1 MSICFTITCFPIQYQ
16 STHFVSCTTL
26 APDLPFGMKS
36 SGLGLSV
43 AFVLV
48 GVCSWLGG
56 HPRSSPSLSS
66 QALAMDCQ
74 QNIMQ
79 SINVLT
85 AIPMIKMSPSA
96 DKCSILKFLTFH
108 WVGWW
113 VAQDIVPS
121 LVHLVT
127 EYQAHPP
134 VYVILLPVAPH
145 SGGALASSLPTP
157 QSFVNP
163 GHLLHL
169 GGTTGKLNCQSSKR
183 IKWIMECCFC

>member
-1 MSICFTITCFPIQYQ
+1 MSICLTITCFPIQEQ
-16 STHFVSCTTL
+16 NTHFVSCTTL

-43 AFVLV
+43 AFVPV

-85 AIPMIKMSPSA
+85 AIPMIKNVTISWQMQYIKISDLSLGWLVGRSGHCTVSGPSG
-96 DKCSILKFLTFH
+96 DGVS
-108 WVGWW
+108 G
-113 VAQDIVPS
+113 
-121 LVHLVT
+121 
-127 EYQAHPP
+127 
-134 VYVILLPVAPH
+134 AP
-145 SGGALASSLPTP
+145 SSLCDSTACCSSLRGCSSIQLANTSIVWESRSPAT
-157 QSFVNP
+157 S
-163 GHLLHL
+163 
-169 GGTTGKLNCQSSKR
+169 GKDHREVELSEFKMK
-183 IKWIMECCFC
+183 KWITECCFC